1 MKIES
6 LTREQSARMLQYRD
20 KWIAIGLSTEPANRP
35 EAEKGIILA
44 YQLAGLKPP
53 EKIVWC
59 GSPFSQGITRAIVAK
74 KDTEKKIGDSVRA
87 SVWDYVGASVG
98 ASVKASVADSVWDS
112 VRASVWDSVADSVA
126 DSVWASVRDSV
137 WDSVGASVWA
147 SVWVSVGASVAASV
161 WASVGDSVW
170 DSVWV
175 SVGASVG
182 ASVRDSVRASVYGQ
196 HDAGWLSFHDFL
208 SEVCGLEFETKK
220 LTGLWLVA
228 KNAGWFLPH
237 EKICWISERPTVLR
251 RNDDGR
257 LHCESGMA
265 LAYPDGWGI
274 YALNGIR
281 MREEHIMTPA
291 EKLNP
296 GEILL
301 EKNVEI
307 RRELIRK
314 IGIER
319 FLQVCPHKM
328 LHKSGNY
335 ELLSLSLSAEISDAR
350 FLKMVNPSIG
360 CYHVEAVAPECNTVQ
375 QAINWRAGNINQE
388 WTPEVL
394 T

>member
-1 MKIES
+1 
-6 LTREQSARMLQYRD
+6 
-20 KWIAIGLSTEPANRP
+20 
-35 EAEKGIILA
+35 
-44 YQLAGLKPP
+44 
-53 EKIVWC
+53 
-59 GSPFSQGITRAIVAK
+59 
-74 KDTEKKIGDSVRA
+74 
-87 SVWDYVGASVG
+87 VG
-98 ASVKASVADSVWDS
+98 
-112 VRASVWDSVADSVA
+112 ASVWDSVWVSVGDSVA
-126 DSVWASVRDSV
+126 D
-137 WDSVGASVWA
+137 
-147 SVWVSVGASVAASV
+147 SV

-175 SVGASVG
+175 SVGDSVG

-265 LAYPDGWGI
+265 LAYPDGWEI